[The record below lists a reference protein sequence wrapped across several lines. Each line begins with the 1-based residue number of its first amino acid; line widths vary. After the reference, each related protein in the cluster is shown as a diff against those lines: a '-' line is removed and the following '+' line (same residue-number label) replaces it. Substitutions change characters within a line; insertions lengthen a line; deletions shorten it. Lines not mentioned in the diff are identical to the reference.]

1 VRICSLLP
9 SATEIAFA
17 LGLGDSVV
25 GVTHEC
31 DYPPEAKQREVVVK
45 SAIDPHQID
54 SSTIDKIVTGHLKA
68 KKSLY
73 TIDLARFKETNPDLI
88 LTQGLCDV
96 CALDY
101 QEVSEAAK
109 TLARRPNIISL
120 TPETLTDVLTD
131 IAHVGQAT
139 GTPREAAALVDQLS
153 ARIQHVREQ
162 ASRSD
167 LRPRVA
173 CVEWLDPIYCAGHWV
188 PEMVGLAGGIDGLG
202 KMGQPS
208 QKIDWSQMIDYG
220 PEIMVLMPCGFNV
233 ERTIGE
239 IDLLYRL
246 PGWKDLP
253 AVKEGNVFTVNGHAY
268 FNRSGPRL
276 VEGLEIL
283 AQIVHPESFP
293 WTAAPDAARKLS

>member
-1 VRICSLLP
+1 MRICSLLP

-45 SAIDPHQID
+45 SAIDPHHID
-54 SSTIDKIVTGHLKA
+54 SGTIDKIVTGHLKA

-120 TPETLTDVLTD
+120 TPGTLTDVLKD
-131 IAHVGQAT
+131 IARVGQAT
-139 GTPREAAALVDQLS
+139 GIPREAAALVDQLS

-162 ASRSD
+162 ASRSN

-208 QKIDWSQMIDYG
+208 QKIDWSQMIEYG

-233 ERTIGE
+233 ERTLGE

-253 AVKEGNVFTVNGHAY
+253 AVKEGKLFAVNGHAY
-268 FNRSGPRL
+268 FSRSGPRL
-276 VEGLEIL
+276 IEGLEIL

-293 WTAAPDAARKLS
+293 WTAAPDAARKLN